1 MAGLFVLEE
10 QSRPVGVVYAAI
22 EYLAC
27 VRALSVPAPFPPGV
41 KERFRV
47 RARATKVLLGQEA
60 ATKEAATK
68 AAPARATGRF
78 EEAAMMDARRFAAA
92 SCRATAGQAGASLG
106 AANCRAA
113 GHLGASLAAAS
124 CRVTAG
130 RPCASPDAG
139 LDHDPLRAAR
149 YASTP
154 ANRFVAE
161 CHRFVAAN
169 CRAAGRVG
177 AFLDLEP
184 DREALRAARRAS
196 TRADR
201 HGAGRHRIAFH
212 CAKAPHRASDSCFL
226 FRVRL
231 RVQTYYGL
239 YLSALLT
246 LLTPPT
252 PVDAAAARPRAQA
265 VCNRAC
271 AKADLSVRLECAR
284 ALTGSYR
291 RLVRPAQATSCRR
304 AACFHG
310 SGASRTAW
318 RQPGFGETQLGL
330 RSCARICRE

>member
-1 MAGLFVLEE
+1 MAGLFVLGE

-22 EYLAC
+22 EYWAC
-27 VRALSVPAPFPPGV
+27 AQTLSVLAAVPPDAT
-41 KERFRV
+41 ESFRG
-47 RARATKVLLGQEA
+47 REAATKVLRGR
-60 ATKEAATK
+60 EAATK
-68 AAPARATGRF
+68 AAPARATVRF
-78 EEAAMMDARRFAAA
+78 EAAAPDARRFAAA
-92 SCRATAGQAGASLG
+92 SCRAAAGQAGASLG

-212 CAKAPHRASDSCFL
+212 CAKAHHRASDSCFL

-252 PVDAAAARPRAQA
+252 PEDAAAARPRAQA

-318 RQPGFGETQLGL
+318 RQPGFGEIQLGL